1 MSGAQP
7 PLLPTTRNFREEG
20 RSSERRHPAPR
31 GVTFTLVDCTLRLN
45 WTPTEAGE
53 GAGPP
58 NVGSGPT
65 DPSER
70 AEATLNVRMPRPKE
84 ASAGLGSTPRPNVNG
99 PWA

>member
-1 MSGAQP
+1 MLTITAAAADYARFGRTGARIP
-7 PLLPTTRNFREEG
+7 CG
-20 RSSERRHPAPR
+20 GHPAPR
-31 GVTFTLVDCTLRLN
+31 GITLVEYT
-45 WTPTEAGE
+45 WTSYKTPAEAGE

-70 AEATLNVRMPRPKE
+70 AEATLNVRMLRPKE
-84 ASAGLGSTPRPNVNG
+84 ASAGLGSAPRPNVNG